1 MPQKAPLKLTGTP
14 GPFDLDVKR
23 FYIPGYKLEGPC
35 PKCQAPYE
43 RDFNEQYLSYPQAN
57 APTEVTLYCGSCEH
71 EWEVTMR
78 LNITLELVSP

>member
-1 MPQKAPLKLTGTP
+1 MRPLAGSSSLCPRKPPSSSPERPAPSTST
-14 GPFDLDVKR
+14 
-23 FYIPGYKLEGPC
+23 C